1 MADYPKFGM
10 SVNEAVA
17 AFARLSEIMA
27 GGGANVPADYLPDG
41 LLRCEYCGVVTD
53 RRTGLCDRCG
63 APLNPR

>member
-1 MADYPKFGM
+1 MADCRIGM
-10 SVNEAVA
+10 SVDEAVA

-27 GGGANVPADYLPDG
+27 GGGESATGDDLPDG

-53 RRTGLCDRCG
+53 RRTGVCDRCG